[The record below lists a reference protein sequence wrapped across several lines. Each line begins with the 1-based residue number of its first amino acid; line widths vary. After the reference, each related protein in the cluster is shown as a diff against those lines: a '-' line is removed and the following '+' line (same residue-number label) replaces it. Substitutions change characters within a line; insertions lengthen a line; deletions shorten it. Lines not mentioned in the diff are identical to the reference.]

1 MTLVATLPRLLAAGD
16 PLLDKVSGAAIVI
29 VLIKTVLTFA
39 LVLISVLFMVW
50 FERKVISDMQNRIG
64 PDEAGP
70 WGILQSLA
78 DGIKLFFKEAFLP
91 DRADRPVYRLAP
103 YLSVVPAF
111 LAFAIVPV

>member
-1 MTLVATLPRLLAAGD
+1 MNLLAVLPRLFAAGD
-16 PLLDKVSGAAIVI
+16 PLLDKVDLVAFLI
-29 VLIKTVLTFA
+29 VLVKTVVTFGA
-39 LVLISVLFMVW
+39 LLVSVLFMIW

-78 DGIKLFFKEAFLP
+78 DGVKLFFKEAFLP
-91 DRADRPVYRLAP
+91 DRADRRVYRLAP

-111 LAFAIVPV
+111 